1 MSYTEAEVNEIKA
14 ELSESNRKLAQIK
27 DFFATMEGKVRA
39 DGKKPSI
46 REILASGNKLR
57 ELVRSI

>member
-1 MSYTEAEVNEIKA
+1 MSMESKIKELEAENA
-14 ELSESNRKLAQIK
+14 ELKTKLAQIK

-39 DGKKPSI
+39 DGKKPSMKD
-46 REILASGNKLR
+46 ILTSGQKLR